1 MDAVSLM
8 RTSYAVLSYT
18 LAEDGINGNLCTF
31 LDFVII
37 KNRPQEKAVFGWTP
51 YGLATRSGGVRERL
65 EGVYIIMGGKLVQPV
80 ALAKAHSRGISAA
93 PKTRGDEG
101 GLVSRMDV
109 DQSERKIFT
118 AAYISSVGDL
128 TDSINQQELYEII
141 VAAGKDLQRTD
152 LNQRM
157 KSGEEEINFS
167 EAFHIYGN
175 IARIDLE
182 AIFERIDAQRSGHV
196 QLNKLLTRL
205 RKVFWRKLRYFL
217 AISANCEC
225 LACPLTYLLNGIKIA
240 ELAAFQRWSARYCIA
255 AVPSKILHCC
265 TAIKGNDATMKHSQ
279 LFQRCDIS
287 EEEKEELCGYF
298 VSMAERGSIP
308 WRNDTYTEGSLFNDP
323 VNEPD

>member
-1 MDAVSLM
+1 M
-8 RTSYAVLSYT
+8 RDDDSEGMRDDDS
-18 LAEDGINGNLCTF
+18 E
-31 LDFVII
+31 
-37 KNRPQEKAVFGWTP
+37 
-51 YGLATRSGGVRERL
+51 TRE
-65 EGVYIIMGGKLVQPV
+65 E
-80 ALAKAHSRGISAA
+80 
-93 PKTRGDEG
+93 E
-101 GLVSRMDV
+101 MDV

-205 RKVFWRKLRYFL
+205 RK
-217 AISANCEC
+217 
-225 LACPLTYLLNGIKIA
+225 
-240 ELAAFQRWSARYCIA
+240 
-255 AVPSKILHCC
+255 
-265 TAIKGNDATMKHSQ
+265 
-279 LFQRCDIS
+279 RCDIS